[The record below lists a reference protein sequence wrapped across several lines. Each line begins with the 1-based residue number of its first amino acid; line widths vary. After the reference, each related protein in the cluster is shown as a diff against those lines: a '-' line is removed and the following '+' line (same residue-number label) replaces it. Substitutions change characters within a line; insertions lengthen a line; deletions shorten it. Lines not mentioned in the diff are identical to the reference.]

1 MPSNA
6 QLAARLLRSAA
17 DFFRTVSEQSPTIKD
32 QMEASARTYEDMADL
47 VESDPTG
54 ECTLVAQRGEEEKPE

>member
-17 DFFRTVSEQSPTIKD
+17 DFFRTVSEQSPTIKE

-54 ECTLVAQRGEEEKPE
+54 ECTLVAQRSEGETPE